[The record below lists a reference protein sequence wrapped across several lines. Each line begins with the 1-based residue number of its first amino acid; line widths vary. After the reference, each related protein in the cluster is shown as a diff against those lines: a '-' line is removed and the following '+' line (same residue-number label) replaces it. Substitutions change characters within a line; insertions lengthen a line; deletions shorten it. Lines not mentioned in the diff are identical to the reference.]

1 MWSPAYFRCPIG
13 RGARALV
20 FLSTNEKRTHRQ
32 SHRHQ
37 HHAEKHQCC
46 SDPTRA
52 FVVKAS
58 LLKPSSCED
67 IARHHSCLRKL
78 DLRALGA
85 NPMRRWI
92 LPILAVVFGGMYVNV
107 GVQHFTDTAWFEPI
121 VPAVLGDP
129 TIWVLIT
136 GVMEIAI
143 GVGLILPWTR
153 RHAALGSFVFLIGI
167 YWANFNMW
175 YNNIPL
181 SGKTYAHHWH
191 VLRLVAQLGM
201 MVLSYAIWRSSQATE
216 VE

>member
-1 MWSPAYFRCPIG
+1 MVNGQA
-13 RGARALV
+13 
-20 FLSTNEKRTHRQ
+20 
-32 SHRHQ
+32 
-37 HHAEKHQCC
+37 
-46 SDPTRA
+46 
-52 FVVKAS
+52 
-58 LLKPSSCED
+58 
-67 IARHHSCLRKL
+67 KL
-78 DLRALGA
+78 DLFVPRGRI
-85 NPMRRWI
+85 MRRLF
-92 LPILAVVFGGMYVNV
+92 LPIAAIVLGGMYVNV

-153 RHAALGSFVFLIGI
+153 RYAGLGSFVFLILI

-181 SGKTYAHHWH
+181 DGKTYAHHWH

-201 MVLSYAIWRSSQATE
+201 IALSIWIWRANYSRND
-216 VE
+216 